1 MPKNT
6 KRLLESMMD
15 TDTQPLEDQKK
26 ARKFVREVVAS
37 QEEKK
42 VQEYTVPAFYLAN
55 PVNTTGFTAQNVWE
69 LTNSESGSQSIAI
82 AQGTG
87 QGNRIG
93 NKIKITKSLLRIIL
107 SPYPYATTYNTNP
120 APQDVR
126 IVMFKLKGPDRGL
139 TEAATCFSTT
149 GNCFQS
155 NNTSA
160 GLDGTYLDC
169 IRKLNKDVL
178 TVYYDKVVKVG
189 MAANTDAASGGT
201 AAYGWFANNDY
212 KFNQFLEIDMLKN
225 GYPKQFQYNDTSTSP
240 YGYNPLYIA
249 IIPSNCNGGAHANTT
264 NARALYASYQID
276 VEFTDA

>member
-1 MPKNT
+1 MPKN
-6 KRLLESMMD
+6 KRLLESLMD
-15 TDTQPLEDQKK
+15 ADTQPVEEVKK
-26 ARKFVREVVAS
+26 ARKFVRDVVAA

-107 SPYPYATTYNTNP
+107 SPYPYAATYNTNP

-126 IVMFKLKGPDRGL
+126 VVMFKLKGPDRGL

-189 MAANTDAASGGT
+189 MASNTDAASGGT
-201 AAYGWFANNDY
+201 ASYGWFANNDY

-249 IIPSNCNGGAHANTT
+249 VIPSNCNGGAHANTT